1 MEHNNNAPHGQQ
13 NLHDQI
19 ARKYHVRVELVKAE
33 AKGKTPS
40 PRMIRQIVQQMPPM
54 LPVISEEDEFSDIE
68 KDGSTVVKPKNQSML
83 PVISEEDEF
92 SDIEKD
98 GNIAVEPKKT
108 LKPLHTEALENNL
121 LEGLLHH

>member
-68 KDGSTVVKPKNQSML
+68 KDGSTVVKPKNQLELSQ
-83 PVISEEDEF
+83 
-92 SDIEKD
+92 
-98 GNIAVEPKKT
+98 A
-108 LKPLHTEALENNL
+108 EALKSNITEEL
-121 LEGLLHH
+121 LSL